1 MAVIRLPD
9 SFPALITPTTPKYKL
24 LLWLVKQWLKSRQA
38 LHAAALL
45 YVACEL
51 RAYVRWR
58 RTARRTSL
66 SAIAQRSQ

>member
-58 RTARRTSL
+58 RHVEMRTACPCP
-66 SAIAQRSQ
+66 AAG